1 MPMWTPKYGEKAK
14 LCYMDTDSFIEYRI
28 IDDIYKEI
36 AEDAEARFDT
46 SNYKLN
52 RILPKENNKKFI
64 VQKVVS

>member
-1 MPMWTPKYGEKAK
+1 
-14 LCYMDTDSFIEYRI
+14 MDTDSFIEYRI

-64 VQKVVS
+64 IQKVVS

>member
-1 MPMWTPKYGEKAK
+1 MPMWTPKYGEKTK